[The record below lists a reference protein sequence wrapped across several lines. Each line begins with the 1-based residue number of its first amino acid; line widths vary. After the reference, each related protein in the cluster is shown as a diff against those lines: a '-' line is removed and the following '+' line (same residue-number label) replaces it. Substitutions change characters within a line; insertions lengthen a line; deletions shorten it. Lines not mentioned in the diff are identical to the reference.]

1 MGEHRILGGWRR
13 KGEKEKAEN
22 RARAARRSSQ
32 PEGRGGERP
41 KGPAPPQPR
50 GGLSKA
56 GRGVQGAGR
65 GAQPGRLQNFTEPGR
80 AAPGRAGPGGR
91 GGGRR
96 DSRGRGRRGE
106 GRGQRRGRRGSDGA
120 GQRERRPRHVAAG
133 AAVPAAEQR
142 RR

>member
-80 AAPGRAGPGGR
+80 AAPGRAGR
-91 GGGRR
+91 AGRR
-96 DSRGRGRRGE
+96 AEGQPGAGPARRGA
-106 GRGQRRGRRGSDGA
+106 GSAPRPQGQRRRR
-120 GQRERRPRHVAAG
+120 AAG
-133 AAVPAAEQR
+133 AAAAPCGCWGR
-142 RR
+142 CACC